1 MGISKNTL
9 MDHKML
15 HGLRGKTSAHTFMIR
30 NNILS
35 GHPHLDLIPHK
46 AAITLMSWL
55 KNLNF
60 SKVYAIIGFSC
71 HLYVQMKKYRLFTK
85 KILDIL

>member
-9 MDHKML
+9 MDHKIL

-35 GHPHLDLIPHK
+35 GHPHLDLTHHMK
-46 AAITLMSWL
+46 AAIILMSWI

-60 SKVYAIIGFSC
+60 SKVYAIIGFFLPFIRSDEEIPI
-71 HLYVQMKKYRLFTK
+71 F
-85 KILDIL
+85 